1 MCVLCTTTHA
11 LPASLPPA
19 SFPLIHSAQYMR
31 PSSILPPTQYSVLS
45 TCARPLLSTQ
55 YMRPSSIQPP
65 TQYSVHAPV
74 LVRILLSHILPLV
87 DLLHLQQRLKVF
99 HHQFLLLLPQ
109 RIIGFGEPLTIVRLY
124 LDGLCAIVYGENVR
138 LYEAMCGG
146 EVETRDG
153 GGSVESGE
161 EGAMAIIQQTQ
172 TSFHVK

>member
-1 MCVLCTTTHA
+1 MEQAKNVCVMYNACA
-11 LPASLPPA
+11 PRLPPSRLVPSHPFCSVHA
-19 SFPLIHSAQYMR
+19 PVFHSA
-31 PSSILPPTQYSVLS
+31 PYSV
-45 TCARPLLSTQ
+45 LSTQ

>member
-1 MCVLCTTTHA
+1 MRS
-11 LPASLPPA
+11 PPPSLPPR
-19 SFPLIHSAQYMR
+19 SL
-31 PSSILPPTQYSVLS
+31 SSILLS
-45 TCARPLLSTQ
+45 TCARLPFCPLLS
-55 YMRPSSIQPP
+55 

-146 EVETRDG
+146 EVEIWDG